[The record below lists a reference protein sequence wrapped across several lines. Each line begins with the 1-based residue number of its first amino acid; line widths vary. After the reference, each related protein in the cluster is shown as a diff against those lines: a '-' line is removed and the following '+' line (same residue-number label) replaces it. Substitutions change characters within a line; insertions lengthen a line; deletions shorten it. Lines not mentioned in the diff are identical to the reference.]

1 MDATKGN
8 INSILNGFKQ
18 FIIPVYQRTYSWE
31 KEQCERLWKD
41 IVAMQ
46 HTNRIGHFV
55 GSIVNIAEQAMP
67 TGVQKYMIIDGQQR
81 MTTLTILLIAL
92 RDYGYQHPEDTSINP
107 NSING
112 MCIQNDYGM
121 GDEKYKLLLTQTD
134 REVLIKLI
142 ERSPIDSIGFSRIL
156 ETYNFFVEKI
166 EKKELTLQ
174 QIQEGVAKLQIVNI
188 TLDRV
193 VDDAQLIFESL
204 NSTGMDLSQSDLI
217 RNYILMGLEPDI
229 QTNIYRN
236 YWLPMEKLFSYEKQ
250 SVLMDQ
256 FFRDY
261 LTYKNGRIP
270 NFKKIYEE
278 FKNYHKN
285 ISSDTVESFC
295 KDLYINAKYYTNI
308 YYAKSGEKE
317 LDIIFRDIAELK
329 MEVSFPFLL
338 NIYADYDKGNISK
351 EQFCEVLK
359 SCESYVFRRAICG
372 IPTNSL
378 NKTFV
383 MLTKEIK
390 KNNYV
395 NSIKAYFIMLDS
407 YKKYPNDEEFKND
420 FVIKDIYNMRVRNYI
435 LSKLENYNNKA
446 PINIENFTIEH
457 IMPQNKNPKPEWK
470 EALGE
475 NWAEVQKNYL
485 HTLGNLTLTAYNSE
499 MSDESFVKKLNMPGG
514 FKESALRINSFLVNQ
529 TTWNEELI
537 KERAVQLTEKAL
549 KIWEYPALTQE
560 ELEEFMPKQ
569 DSEAEYTLD
578 SYEYLS
584 GEMLELFYL
593 LDKRIQNISSSVKRE
608 LKKLYIAYKADT
620 NFVDI
625 VPQKSRLRLSLNMK
639 FSEIADSKNM
649 CKDVTDKGRWGN
661 GDIEIGL
668 ENESQLD
675 DVMELI
681 MQSFNKQMDEE

>member
-1 MDATKGN
+1 MDALKGN

-31 KEQCERLWKD
+31 SEQCERLWND
-41 IVAMQ
+41 IVEMQ
-46 HTNRIGHFV
+46 HGNRVGHFV

-81 MTTLTILLIAL
+81 MTTLSILLIAL
-92 RDYGYQHPEDTSINP
+92 RDYGFNHPEDTSINP
-107 NSING
+107 NGING
-112 MCIQNDYGM
+112 MCIQNDYGQ

-134 REVLIKLI
+134 RDILIKLI
-142 ERSPIDSIGFSRIL
+142 ERSPLDGVGFSRIL
-156 ETYNFFVEKI
+156 ETYNFFIEKI
-166 EKKELTLQ
+166 EKQELTLQ

-217 RNYILMGLEPDI
+217 RNYILMGLDPNT
-229 QTNIYRN
+229 QSNIYKH
-236 YWLPMEKLFSYEKQ
+236 YWLPMEKLFNYEKQ
-250 SVLMDQ
+250 SALMDQ

-261 LTYKNGRIP
+261 LTYKGGRIP
-270 NFKKIYEE
+270 KFGKIYEE
-278 FKNYHKN
+278 FKSYHKN
-285 ISSDTVESFC
+285 KFVGAVQEFC
-295 KDLYINAKYYTNI
+295 KDIYINAKYYTNI

-317 LDIIFRDIAELK
+317 LDLIFKDIAELK

-338 NIYADYDKGNISK
+338 KVYSDFDKGSITK
-351 EQFCEVLK
+351 EQFCDVLK
-359 SCESYVFRRAICG
+359 YCESYVFRRSICG

-378 NKTFV
+378 NKTF
-383 MLTKEIK
+383 MMITKEIK
-390 KNNYV
+390 ENNYV
-395 NSIKAYFIMLDS
+395 NSIKAYFILLDS
-407 YKKYPNDEEFKND
+407 YKVFPNNEEFKND
-420 FVIKDIYNMRVRNYI
+420 FEKKDIYNMRIRNYI

-457 IMPQNKNPKPEWK
+457 IMPQNKNPKQEWK
-470 EALGE
+470 DALGE
-475 NWAEVQKNYL
+475 NWGEVQKMYL

-499 MSDESFVKKLNMPGG
+499 MSDEPFLKKLNMSGG
-514 FKESALRINSFLVNQ
+514 FKESALRINSFVVNQ
-529 TTWNEELI
+529 VTWNEDLI
-537 KERAVQLTEKAL
+537 KERATFLAEKAL
-549 KIWEYPALTQE
+549 KIWDYPVLTAE
-560 ELEEFMPKQ
+560 ELEAFAPK
-569 DSEAEYTLD
+569 DETETEYTLE

-639 FSEIADSKNM
+639 FSEISDTKNL

-668 ENESQLD
+668 ENENQLD
-675 DVMELI
+675 DIMELI